1 MPNKLFLIDGMA
13 LIYRAYFAF
22 IRTPR
27 ITSAGEDVSAIFGFL
42 NTLFDIQR
50 KYEPTHLAVA
60 LDRSEPT
67 FRHDIF
73 PEYKANRDETP
84 EAIRYAIPIIKQALE
99 LMRIPVLELAG
110 YEADDIIGTLARQA
124 QKQQFETFM
133 VTPDKDYA
141 QLVDT
146 TTYMLKPSRGGGD
159 PELLDVQ
166 AICEQWNIKEIHQVI
181 DILGLAGD
189 ASDNI
194 PGVPGIGPKTAQK
207 LIATYGSVESILE
220 NTDQLK
226 GKQKEN
232 LENFKEQALLS
243 KKLVTIHCEV
253 PIDVTPSEL
262 IPGETQH
269 EALKELLTKL
279 EFRTMLKRFYA
290 DEVATEPPP
299 TFSSDDLFSQQPQQ
313 PQPSPSSIYETITD
327 RTVTY
332 QQVTTAEERKDLA
345 SLLSQESEICIDLET
360 TSLNVKEAE
369 IVGIALSIKANQG
382 WFVSLPSSP
391 DALDSLEPF
400 LPLFENRSITKIGQN
415 LKYDLSVLRWNGINL
430 KGPLIDTMIAHYLID
445 PDQRHN
451 LEAMA
456 ESILQYSPIPL
467 NKLIGEKKS
476 EQISVRDVP
485 LDQLTTYA
493 VEDADITL
501 QLWQALKPLLIEKEL
516 EKVFYEIE
524 MPLLPVLAEME
535 FRGIT
540 VDANIL
546 KDQSIGIDER
556 IITLEKSIHTQAGM
570 PFNLNSPKQL
580 GEVLFDLLHIIEK
593 PKKTKTGQYQ
603 TNEEVLSELAP
614 EHPIVKEILH
624 YRQLSKLKNTY
635 LDALPLEIFPKTGRI
650 HTTFSQA
657 VTTTGRLSSQ
667 NPNIQ
672 NIPIRTEEGR
682 QIRRAF
688 IPKQGS
694 KLLACD
700 YSQIELRIM
709 AELSDDTGLKEAFCS
724 GADIHTATAANVFKV
739 DAGEVTRE
747 MRSKAKMV
755 NFGIIYGISAFGL
768 SQRLGIPRGEAATI
782 IKQYQAA
789 YPGVQDYLDRTIA
802 FAQQHEYVETVT
814 GRRRYIRDI
823 NAKNKMVR
831 SGAERNAINAPI
843 QGTAADMIKIAMTRI
858 EEVLQTQQA
867 KTAMLLQ
874 VHDELV
880 FDLDPDEEE
889 QLVPQ
894 IEAIM
899 QQAIP
904 MQIPILIESGIGD
917 NWLEAH

>member
-739 DAGEVTRE
+739 DTGEVTRE

-858 EEVLQTQQA
+858 EEVLQIQQA

>member
-73 PEYKANRDETP
+73 PEYRANRDETP

-299 TFSSDDLFSQQPQQ
+299 TFSSDDLFSQQPQ
-313 PQPSPSSIYETITD
+313 PSPSSIYETITD

-332 QQVTTAEERKDLA
+332 QQVTTAKERKDLA

>member
-1 MPNKLFLIDGMA
+1 
-13 LIYRAYFAF
+13 
-22 IRTPR
+22 
-27 ITSAGEDVSAIFGFL
+27 
-42 NTLFDIQR
+42 
-50 KYEPTHLAVA
+50 
-60 LDRSEPT
+60 
-67 FRHDIF
+67 
-73 PEYKANRDETP
+73 
-84 EAIRYAIPIIKQALE
+84 
-99 LMRIPVLELAG
+99 
-110 YEADDIIGTLARQA
+110 
-124 QKQQFETFM
+124 
-133 VTPDKDYA
+133 
-141 QLVDT
+141 
-146 TTYMLKPSRGGGD
+146 
-159 PELLDVQ
+159 
-166 AICEQWNIKEIHQVI
+166 
-181 DILGLAGD
+181 
-189 ASDNI
+189 
-194 PGVPGIGPKTAQK
+194 
-207 LIATYGSVESILE
+207 
-220 NTDQLK
+220 
-226 GKQKEN
+226 
-232 LENFKEQALLS
+232 
-243 KKLVTIHCEV
+243 
-253 PIDVTPSEL
+253 
-262 IPGETQH
+262 
-269 EALKELLTKL
+269 
-279 EFRTMLKRFYA
+279 
-290 DEVATEPPP
+290 
-299 TFSSDDLFSQQPQQ
+299 
-313 PQPSPSSIYETITD
+313 
-327 RTVTY
+327 
-332 QQVTTAEERKDLA
+332 
-345 SLLSQESEICIDLET
+345 
-360 TSLNVKEAE
+360 
-369 IVGIALSIKANQG
+369 
-382 WFVSLPSSP
+382 
-391 DALDSLEPF
+391 
-400 LPLFENRSITKIGQN
+400 
-415 LKYDLSVLRWNGINL
+415 
-430 KGPLIDTMIAHYLID
+430 
-445 PDQRHN
+445 
-451 LEAMA
+451 
-456 ESILQYSPIPL
+456 
-467 NKLIGEKKS
+467 
-476 EQISVRDVP
+476 
-485 LDQLTTYA
+485 
-493 VEDADITL
+493 
-501 QLWQALKPLLIEKEL
+501 L

-739 DAGEVTRE
+739 DTGEVTRE

-858 EEVLQTQQA
+858 EEVLQIQQA

>member
-84 EAIRYAIPIIKQALE
+84 EAIRYAIPIIKQPLE

-299 TFSSDDLFSQQPQQ
+299 TFSSDDLFSQQPQ
-313 PQPSPSSIYETITD
+313 PSPSSIYETITD

-332 QQVTTAEERKDLA
+332 QQVTTAKERKDLA